1 MQRTSKKIDYQK
13 RFVGFRLLKHDLE
26 RLDKLAE
33 QEERSRSAMIRRLL
47 KTAMTE
53 A

>member
-1 MQRTSKKIDYQK
+1 MTEKRMDNKK

-26 RLDKLAE
+26 RLDNLAE
-33 QEERSRSAMIRRLL
+33 REMRSRSSMIRRLI
-47 KTAMTE
+47 KEAMAE

>member
-1 MQRTSKKIDYQK
+1 MTKNGTDNKN

-26 RLDKLAE
+26 RLDDLAE
-33 QEERSRSAMIRRLL
+33 REMRSRSSMIRRLI
-47 KTAMTE
+47 KEAMAE